1 MKILIL
7 PDSFKGSLSAGQAA
21 AQIERAARKVFPE
34 AQIESFPIA
43 DGGEGTLEMIEKAA
57 GGAFLPIEVMGPCGQ
72 RVRSRYLSVGDTAV
86 VELAEAA
93 GLGLRLPGFSPM
105 KTTTIGVG
113 QIIAEALHVGHRRIV
128 IALGGSATTDCGC
141 GMAAALGTQFLDAEG
156 RPFLPTGATL
166 SLVRGI
172 RLNGFF
178 FGKHAPR
185 IEALCD
191 VENPLY
197 GPQGAAY
204 VFGPQKGATPE
215 EVKILDAG
223 LKNIADLFQKRA
235 AKLASLKG
243 SGAAGGTGAG
253 VAGFLNGRLLSGID
267 ALLDLMKFEDAA
279 KTADLIITGEGAVDS
294 QTKGGK
300 VAAGIAR
307 RAAGKPVVLFTG
319 ANMLDEKGLE
329 ELYGLGIT
337 SVLPI
342 LQKPSTLGEAM
353 SVAGEN
359 LHIAALNFFRAQKA
373 LTLR

>member
-21 AQIERAARKVFPE
+21 AQIESAARKVFPE

-243 SGAAGGTGAG
+243 AGAAGGTGAG

>member
-21 AQIERAARKVFPE
+21 AQIESAARKVFPE